1 MIERVAKRGRDS
13 SRESQ
18 EFFVIAGV
26 AGNEVFWHPVGT
38 HRSPFVMVPVTAL
51 GQPDPGQV
59 FEASVT
65 GDIARRKMAMVIENR
80 LGLGELELQLFSGT
94 VREQKILGQEGS
106 VHGCAARV

>member
-1 MIERVAKRGRDS
+1 MGPMIERVAKRGWDR

-26 AGNEVFWHPVGT
+26 AGNKVFWHPVGA

-59 FEASVT
+59 FEASVAC
-65 GDIARRKMAMVIENR
+65 DIGWWKMAMVIENR
-80 LGLGELELQLFSGT
+80 LGLGELEIQFFSCT

-106 VHGCAARV
+106 VHGYA